1 MDEII
6 LLLFFA
12 TGMLIVVVF
21 KLKTKLNQ
29 LKVRFLNVRRQISG
43 VRKEAITAKKTAANL
58 LKLLDDAMLER
69 RLSECQF
76 RLSKTVV
83 SNEDEWLLLKS
94 LTEAELER
102 RAALSAARAGLHSRH
117 PGRRVGPPPL

>member
-102 RAALSAARAGLHSRH
+102 R
-117 PGRRVGPPPL
+117 GRYKK